1 MDNMLSLEFQKEVRN
16 QFYTMAFLVSAYKG
30 FNEKAM
36 EYERIGDIKEY
47 QKWGNI
53 AGLISRLIKERE

>member
-1 MDNMLSLEFQKEVRN
+1 
-16 QFYTMAFLVSAYKG
+16 MAFLVSAYKG